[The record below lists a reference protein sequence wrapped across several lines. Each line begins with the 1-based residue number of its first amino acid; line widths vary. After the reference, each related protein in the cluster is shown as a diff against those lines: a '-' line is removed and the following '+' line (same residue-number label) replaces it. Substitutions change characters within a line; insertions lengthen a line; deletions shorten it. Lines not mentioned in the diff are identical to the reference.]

1 MIEMNK
7 SSDEKISEALDVVF
21 EPETKIQK
29 IENTIKEVQIKRK
42 DQIKQDY
49 NSARKN
55 MKDLIGIGFDA
66 IDGIMKVADAGDSP
80 RAYEVASLLLKT
92 VTEMNKDLIEIHKK
106 AKDAEKENVTI
117 KNTTNNSIYVGSTTD
132 LQNLINKSR
141 SQYKDLPEAEVID
154 DEDDEDGEQSI

>member
-7 SSDEKISEALDVVF
+7 SSDEKISKALDVVF

-80 RAYEVASLLLKT
+80 RAYEVASILIKT
-92 VTEMNKDLIEIHKK
+92 VSELNTDLMELHKSTS
-106 AKDAEKENVTI
+106 DALSGTKIV
-117 KNTTNNSIYVGSTTD
+117 KNTTNNSIFVGSTKE
-132 LQNLINKSR
+132 LQNIINQSR
-141 SQYKDLPEAEVID
+141 SQLKHLNHEEEV
-154 DEDDEDGEQSI
+154 Q

>member
-7 SSDEKISEALDVVF
+7 SSDEKISKALDVVF

-55 MKDLIGIGFDA
+55 MKDLIGIGFYA

-80 RAYEVASLLLKT
+80 RAYEVASILIKT
-92 VTEMNKDLIEIHKK
+92 VSELNTDLMELHKTTS
-106 AKDAEKENVTI
+106 DALSGSKIV
-117 KNTTNNSIYVGSTTD
+117 KNTTNNSIFVGSTKD
-132 LQNLINKSR
+132 LQNIINQSR
-141 SQYKDLPEAEVID
+141 SQLKHLNHEEEV
-154 DEDDEDGEQSI
+154 Q

>member
-1 MIEMNK
+1 MKLYHIKDLLDKIEDIK
-7 SSDEKISEALDVVF
+7 WISEALDIVF

-80 RAYEVASLLLKT
+80 RAYEVASILIKT
-92 VTEMNKDLIEIHKK
+92 VSELNTDLMELHKSTS
-106 AKDAEKENVTI
+106 DALSGTKIV
-117 KNTTNNSIYVGSTTD
+117 KNTTNNSIFVGSTKD
-132 LQNLINKSR
+132 LQNIINQSR
-141 SQYKDLPEAEVID
+141 SQLKHLNHEEEV
-154 DEDDEDGEQSI
+154 Q

>member
-7 SSDEKISEALDVVF
+7 SSDEKISKALDVVF

-80 RAYEVASLLLKT
+80 RAYEVASILIKT
-92 VTEMNKDLIEIHKK
+92 VSELNTDLMELHKTTS
-106 AKDAEKENVTI
+106 DALSGTKIV
-117 KNTTNNSIYVGSTTD
+117 KNTTNNSIFVGSTKD
-132 LQNLINKSR
+132 LQNIINQSR
-141 SQYKDLPEAEVID
+141 SQLKHLNHEEEV
-154 DEDDEDGEQSI
+154 Q

>member
-80 RAYEVASLLLKT
+80 RAYEVASILIKT
-92 VTEMNKDLIEIHKK
+92 VSELNTDLIELHKSTS
-106 AKDAEKENVTI
+106 DALSGTKIV
-117 KNTTNNSIYVGSTTD
+117 KNTTNNSIFVGSTKD
-132 LQNLINKSR
+132 LQNIINQSR
-141 SQYKDLPEAEVID
+141 SQLKHLNHEEEV
-154 DEDDEDGEQSI
+154 Q

>member
-80 RAYEVASLLLKT
+80 RAYEVASILIKT
-92 VTEMNKDLIEIHKK
+92 VSELNTDLMELHKSTS
-106 AKDAEKENVTI
+106 DALSGTKIV
-117 KNTTNNSIYVGSTTD
+117 KNTTNNSIFVGSTKD
-132 LQNLINKSR
+132 LQNIINQSR
-141 SQYKDLPEAEVID
+141 SQLKHLNHEEEV
-154 DEDDEDGEQSI
+154 Q

>member
-7 SSDEKISEALDVVF
+7 SSDEKISKALDVVF

-80 RAYEVASLLLKT
+80 RAYEVASILIKT
-92 VTEMNKDLIEIHKK
+92 VSELNTDLMELHKTTS
-106 AKDAEKENVTI
+106 DALSGSKIV
-117 KNTTNNSIYVGSTTD
+117 KNTTNNSIFVGSTKD
-132 LQNLINKSR
+132 LQNIINQSR
-141 SQYKDLPEAEVID
+141 SQLKHLNHEEEV
-154 DEDDEDGEQSI
+154 Q

>member
-7 SSDEKISEALDVVF
+7 SSDEKISKALDIVF

-29 IENTIKEVQIKRK
+29 IENTIKEVKIKRK

-80 RAYEVASLLLKT
+80 RAYEVASILIKT
-92 VTEMNKDLIEIHKK
+92 VSELNTDLMELHKTTS
-106 AKDAEKENVTI
+106 DALTGSKIV
-117 KNTTNNSIYVGSTTD
+117 KNTTNNSIFVGSTKD
-132 LQNLINKSR
+132 LQNIINQSR
-141 SQYKDLPEAEVID
+141 SQLKNLNNDEEV
-154 DEDDEDGEQSI
+154 Q

>member
-7 SSDEKISEALDVVF
+7 SSEEKISEVLDVAF
-21 EPETKIQK
+21 EPENKIQK

-80 RAYEVASLLLKT
+80 RAYEVASILIKT
-92 VTEMNKDLIEIHKK
+92 VSELNTDLMELHKTTS
-106 AKDAEKENVTI
+106 DALSGSKIV
-117 KNTTNNSIYVGSTTD
+117 KNTTNNSIFVGSTKD
-132 LQNLINKSR
+132 LQNIINQSR
-141 SQYKDLPEAEVID
+141 SQLKSLNHEEEV
-154 DEDDEDGEQSI
+154 Q

>member
-7 SSDEKISEALDVVF
+7 SSDEKISEALDIVF

-80 RAYEVASLLLKT
+80 RAYEVASILIKT
-92 VTEMNKDLIEIHKK
+92 VSELNTDLMELHKSTS
-106 AKDAEKENVTI
+106 DALSGTKIV
-117 KNTTNNSIYVGSTTD
+117 KNTTNNSIFVGSTKD
-132 LQNLINKSR
+132 LQNIINQSR
-141 SQYKDLPEAEVID
+141 SQLKHLNHEEEV
-154 DEDDEDGEQSI
+154 Q

>member
-7 SSDEKISEALDVVF
+7 SSDEKISKALDVVF

-66 IDGIMKVADAGDSP
+66 IDGIM
-80 RAYEVASLLLKT
+80 
-92 VTEMNKDLIEIHKK
+92 
-106 AKDAEKENVTI
+106 
-117 KNTTNNSIYVGSTTD
+117 
-132 LQNLINKSR
+132 
-141 SQYKDLPEAEVID
+141 
-154 DEDDEDGEQSI
+154 